1 MMSTCLGIWNQRYGE
16 ETFKQVAVINRNPWL
31 RPSGL
36 SGLRFTGL
44 GGRDFGSP
52 AILLSEAILSVPEL
66 G

>member
-1 MMSTCLGIWNQRYGE
+1 MSTCLGIWNQRYGE

-44 GGRDFGSP
+44 GGRDFPERP
-52 AILLSEAILSVPEL
+52 AAIYRIGWLF
-66 G
+66 

>member
-1 MMSTCLGIWNQRYGE
+1 MSTCLGIWNQRYGE

-44 GGRDFGSP
+44 GGRDF
-52 AILLSEAILSVPEL
+52 PE
-66 G
+66 